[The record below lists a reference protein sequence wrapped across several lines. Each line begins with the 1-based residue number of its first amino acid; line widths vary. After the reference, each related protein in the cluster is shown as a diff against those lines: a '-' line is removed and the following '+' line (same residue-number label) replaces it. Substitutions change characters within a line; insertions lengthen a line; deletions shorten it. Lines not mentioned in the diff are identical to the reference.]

1 MDKNDKENNSFIDKS
16 IPSCIDD
23 SSFVKLDESNLTK
36 EISDNSNSLDNDL
49 SLSISNEATYQPSE
63 YEADD
68 TLKGKVKNKID
79 SRFLKTII
87 NAHNSALLNTTAK
100 SYDPVNIAHCLE
112 DCQSEELLFFY
123 KTCDPD
129 ISADIFTHLTY
140 ETKQK
145 IIKAFTSKDI
155 RALVDNLS
163 TDDLVDFVDE
173 LPANL
178 MGKILRSVSKDDR
191 ENVKAFLNLKDDTAG
206 SLMTVE
212 YLSIRKDKT
221 IKDLKEKIK
230 LYGANCETI
239 WKIFLLDETK
249 RLVGTINLDKI
260 IENDD
265 DTVLESIMTKDY
277 ISCNINTDQEVV
289 LQAFRKYD
297 TSIIPVLKSDN
308 RMVGI
313 ITFDDV
319 MDIQSEENSEDIY
332 LQAGVIPTKK
342 SYLQTNVFTLCRN
355 YSLWLIL
362 LVILN
367 TFTSMVL
374 SRLQNLGALLLVPV
388 LISILPQIMGTNGNS
403 SDQTCTIT
411 IRELALGNITTKD
424 YFKMMFKELRASLIT
439 GLILA
444 IFSFGWM
451 LVELYSGLIQLSN
464 QDIAIYQSFYTSRDT
479 FFISISLLVSNTFL
493 LTTVLAKLLGVTL
506 PILAKKIHLDPAVMA
521 QPIVSTILDILSIV
535 VYFLL
540 TFIFIRV

>member
-1 MDKNDKENNSFIDKS
+1 MDKSDKEINSS
-16 IPSCIDD
+16 IEKTIPTSIDD